1 MDDWLCKDRPYA
13 WLHLWLD
20 FQNRRQYFS
29 PNSVIWKEN
38 ACTYLIMSLPLVARP
53 AMIQPQTRIF
63 APRGVEHA
71 LVPVRL
77 AVVSAHRVPLLRAKL
92 LARCPFSVIFG
103 KWNMEESDSPRFFT
117 PRSST
122 QPQHIT
128 IHIMKVI
135 NSNSVF

>member
-1 MDDWLCKDRPYA
+1 MAALVAGFSK
-13 WLHLWLD
+13 
-20 FQNRRQYFS
+20 QTSIFS